1 MGHVVIMDV
10 DLAWHDCLESFHKVQ
25 VSFDWDLVLTLP
37 IFFSSIV
44 TMSHLAQGAS
54 VHPLSHAVRLG
65 YSLRNFF
72 SLYRLNLLH
81 LHSYS
86 LERIEVDFSHRLLSC
101 RWIARRGLF
110 LLTNLDELCITF
122 DHVFTHLLPIVGIF
136 FYVLHLRSLKLYTVI
151 WILGHVVL

>member
-10 DLAWHDCLESFHKVQ
+10 DLAWYDCLESFHKIQ
-25 VSFDWDLVLTLP
+25 VPFDRDLVLTLP

-65 YSLRNFF
+65 YSFRDLF

-86 LERIEVDFSHRLLSC
+86 LEGIEVDLSHRLLGC
-101 RWIARRGLF
+101 GRIAGRGLF
-110 LLTNLDELCITF
+110 LLTNLDELCIAF

-136 FYVLHLRSLKLYTVI
+136 FVLHLRSLEFYAII
-151 WILGHVVL
+151 WILGHIVL